1 MNKPFFFMSG
11 MHRSGT
17 SFLAKY
23 MKTCGVYLGMNLE
36 SYKNIETENLEGNW
50 ENSEFLQVSEELLK
64 SNEGSWDKPPSN
76 IKISKSLSAKFK
88 KIFSKLAEEAPLA
101 PGVKD
106 PRLILFIEKIL
117 HLLPHE
123 SIIIGIYRN
132 PLKAAESLKIRNGF
146 NYEKSLSLWY
156 IYNKKLLERVKDGN
170 VFLLSFD
177 WPHDKLFLELEKI
190 VKKTNLNYFKPD
202 EIFKNDLIHSD
213 FQYDKSFKL
222 SENVQGLYLELE
234 KYSQLNDSVNIKGI
248 KNTEDDL
255 KSIIKKMCVENT
267 KLSSRIVELIRE
279 NKSYVSKLEADIENK
294 TSELSTSKSYVS
306 KLEADIENKTSE
318 LSTSKP
324 YVSKLESE
332 NSQYL
337 EKLNIHEQNRRKYFS
352 SRL

>member
-1 MNKPFFFMSG
+1 MNKPFFLISG

-17 SFLAKY
+17 SFIAKY
-23 MKTCGVYLGMNLE
+23 MKTCGVYLGMNLDP
-36 SYKNIETENLEGNW
+36 YKNIGTDNLEGNW
-50 ENSEFLQVSEELLK
+50 ENSEFLEVSEELLK
-64 SNEGSWDKPPSN
+64 SNKGSWDKPPSN
-76 IKISKSLSAKFK
+76 IEISESLSAKFK

-132 PLKAAESLKIRNGF
+132 PLKIAESLKIRNGF
-146 NYEKSLSLWY
+146 NYVKSLSLWY
-156 IYNKKLLERVKDGN
+156 IYNKKLLECVKDGN
-170 VFLLSFD
+170 AFLLSFD

-190 VKKTNLNYFKPD
+190 VKKTNLIYFKPD

-248 KNTEDDL
+248 KNTEGDL

-279 NKSYVSKLEADIENK
+279 TKPYVSKLEADIEKKNN
-294 TSELSTSKSYVS
+294 EISTSKSYVS
-306 KLEADIENKTSE
+306 KLK
-318 LSTSKP
+318 
-324 YVSKLESE
+324 SE

-337 EKLNIHEQNRRKYFS
+337 EKLSIHEQNRRKYYS